1 MSNSYIKEIVLTVV
15 AFIWLLFVATNV
27 NVNLGNVYLHFAM
40 GSLALLIIGI
50 TIFDKRL
57 HITFQKQPGGT
68 LNAILLG
75 LAGWLVL
82 LISSVIALRF
92 ISPQQA
98 NLSAVV
104 RLMGATTPALAT
116 SKIANLLTF
125 GVAIPYVETQLWAR
139 MMEFAADLLGIEIS
153 KRQVR
158 RIFSA
163 LMVLIVILA
172 LGFVFFHLTAKGI
185 ANTASLTVVFM
196 MMMVS
201 LVMVAVFQETRQ
213 AVFMHIWAN
222 TAASWL
228 ILFATGTLQ
237 I

>member
-1 MSNSYIKEIVLTVV
+1 MVKSYVKEIVLTVV

-27 NVNLGNVYLHFAM
+27 NVNLGNIYLQFTM

-50 TIFDKRL
+50 TIFDKKL
-57 HITFQKQPGGT
+57 HITFQKQFGGT
-68 LNAILLG
+68 LSAILWG
-75 LAGWLVL
+75 MVGWLVL
-82 LISSVIALRF
+82 LISSVIVLRF

-104 RLMGATTPALAT
+104 RLMGATTPALA
-116 SKIANLLTF
+116 SSRVANLLTF
-125 GVAIPYVETQLWAR
+125 GVAIPFVETQLWAR
-139 MMEFAADLLGIEIS
+139 LMEFASDLLGIEIS
-153 KRQVR
+153 KKQVYR
-158 RIFSA
+158 VFSA

-172 LGFVFFHLTAKGI
+172 MLFLFFHLTAKGI
-185 ANTASLTVVFM
+185 TNTASLAVVFI

-201 LVMVAVFQETRQ
+201 LIMVAIFEETRQ

-228 ILFATGTLQ
+228 ILFSTGMLQ